1 MLLDGTDVWDSGRIG
16 GGRTGQIYRL
26 HDFVC
31 LWAEHEKKL
40 LFLHCI
46 PLSFSP
52 MCPPPFHL
60 PRSARRGENTF
71 QMGWLRPHW
80 ERRGGAI
87 RLLTR
92 ACSNMHYQK
101 SLDMGDILG
110 DRFWRSSKKGRW
122 WPWCSAWVDIDIITV
137 KAIMSAFCPGKFTFC
152 ILGFLKIK
160 ITHPICY
167 TAQHVMVNMWLQQ
180 YIIVV
185 FKRMREDDSFPE
197 TKIS

>member
-1 MLLDGTDVWDSGRIG
+1 MLDGADVWDSGRIG

-71 QMGWLRPHW
+71 QMGWLRPHGEDVVVRSDCSPGPVQTCIIRRVWTWVIFW
-80 ERRGGAI
+80 ETGSGAAA
-87 RLLTR
+87 R
-92 ACSNMHYQK
+92 K
-101 SLDMGDILG
+101 VGD
-110 DRFWRSSKKGRW
+110 GR
-122 WPWCSAWVDIDIITV
+122 SAWVDITIITV
-137 KAIMSAFCPGKFTFC
+137 KALMSAFCPGKFTFC
-152 ILGFLKIK
+152 ILGF
-160 ITHPICY
+160 
-167 TAQHVMVNMWLQQ
+167 
-180 YIIVV
+180 
-185 FKRMREDDSFPE
+185 
-197 TKIS
+197 